1 MNIGLYFGTF
11 NPVHKGHL
19 DIANYI
25 VKDTDI
31 EQLWFI
37 ISPLNPFKKK
47 AALLSGKHRYELVNI
62 AISQLA
68 DNNKLKA
75 SDIEFNLPQPSYTIN
90 TLHYLKKKHPEHNFV
105 IIMGSDNLSSFH
117 KWKNYEEILDN
128 YEIYVYPRSNSDGS
142 KMKAHE
148 KVKFIDAPLIEISSS
163 FIRKSIKQGR
173 DIRKL
178 LPDNVYKY
186 ISEMHFYK
194 K

>member
-25 VKDTDI
+25 VEYTDI

-37 ISPLNPFKKK
+37 ISPHNPLKKE
-47 AALLSGKHRYELVNI
+47 AALLPGKHRYELVNI
-62 AISQLA
+62 AIRHLA

-75 SDIEFNLPQPSYTIN
+75 SNIEFNLPQPSYTIN
-90 TLHYLKKKHPEHNFV
+90 TLNYLKEKHPEHNFV
-105 IIMGSDNLSSFH
+105 IIMGSDNLCSFH
-117 KWKNYEEILDN
+117 KWKNYEEILDD
-128 YEIYVYPRSNSDGS
+128 YEIYVYPRSNYDGG
-142 KMKAHE
+142 KMKNSE
-148 KVKFIDAPLIEISSS
+148 KVKFINAPLIEISSS

-173 DIRKL
+173 DIRKY

-186 ISEMHFYK
+186 ISKMHFY
-194 K
+194 

>member
-25 VKDTDI
+25 VEYTDI

-47 AALLSGKHRYELVNI
+47 AALLPDNYRYELVNL
-62 AISQLA
+62 AIK
-68 DNNKLKA
+68 NYNKLKT
-75 SDIEFNLPQPSYTIN
+75 SNIEFNLPQPSYTIN
-90 TLHYLKKKHPEHNFV
+90 TLYYLKEKHPEHNFV

-117 KWKNYEEILDN
+117 KWKNYEEILDD
-128 YEIYVYPRSNSDGS
+128 YEIYVYPRSSSDGGKIKNS
-142 KMKAHE
+142 E
-148 KVKFIDAPLIEISSS
+148 KVKFVNAPLIEISSS

-173 DIRKL
+173 DIRKF

-186 ISEMHFYK
+186 ISEMHFYEK
-194 K
+194 